1 MPLAPADGMA
11 INRMPVDPDVG
22 IPDLV
27 RRLTDD
33 SKRLVGDEVRLVKL
47 ETRENMHRAGRGAMW
62 LGVAFGVSVVML
74 VAVTL
79 FLTTLIGRLWA
90 GHMWAGALVTGIL
103 ELVVAI
109 IMIKRGLRAF
119 KQPSYSLEETRAS
132 LGLAKD

>member
-1 MPLAPADGMA
+1 MA
-11 INRMPVDPDVG
+11 INRMPVDPDAG

-33 SKRLVGDEVRLVKL
+33 SKRLVADEVRLVKL
-47 ETRENMHRAGRGAMW
+47 ETTENLHRAGKGAMW

-90 GHMWAGALVTGIL
+90 GHMWAGAIFTGIV
-103 ELVVAI
+103 EVVVGVVL
-109 IMIKRGLRAF
+109 IKRGLRAF
-119 KQPSYSLEETRAS
+119 AQPSYTMVETRGS
-132 LGLAKD
+132 LGLAKE